1 MAFPIN
7 PTNGQQTTENG
18 IVYTYNSTLG
28 VWAVGTN
35 AGAAISA
42 NTLAVSNSATVGT
55 TLVVAGNVSGGN
67 LTTGG
72 LISAAGN
79 VSGGNL
85 TTGGLI
91 SATGNVSG
99 GNILSNAAISASGTI
114 NSVGIVQRNTAGGV
128 PSTTARFGLTTSS
141 KLDMHINTSVNGT
154 APSNYQQ
161 YGMSFSNGNGQ
172 TQAAIVC
179 SENQNDGTA
188 IGLFTTGSYA
198 AGPQWRAMFDP
209 SGHFSPA
216 ANNTYDL
223 GTSSLRWR
231 NIYTNDLQLSNG
243 IGDYTVVEG
252 EEDLF
257 LYNNKSGK
265 TFKFALIEV
274 DPSTVPPKA
283 QTGSV

>member
-55 TLVVAGNVSGGN
+55 TLVVSGNVSGGN
-67 LTTGG
+67 L
-72 LISAAGN
+72 S
-79 VSGGNL
+79 
-85 TTGGLI
+85 TGGLI

-99 GNILSNAAISASGTI
+99 GNLTISGAAT
-114 NSVGIVQRNTAGGV
+114 VG
-128 PSTTARFGLTTSS
+128 GLTTNGIADVRAPANAVLLNVQENSS
-141 KLDMHINTSVNGT
+141 GNNRRIRFLNSGTVNTIESTTGIGSTTLAFAV
-154 APSNYQQ
+154 
-161 YGMSFSNGNGQ
+161 
-172 TQAAIVC
+172 
-179 SENQNDGTA
+179 DGT
-188 IGLFTTGSYA
+188 T
-198 AGPQWRAMFDP
+198 RAQFDP
-209 SGHFSPA
+209 TGHFSPA

-283 QTGSV
+283 KTE